1 MSFQLL
7 RDSQNRTDPKEKSHC
22 TPSANPGCVHRLC
35 ALGSR
40 AAVVRAKSPGPCGL
54 EIRQWCEASRPS
66 VSVWPLSTTFH
77 QDCQRPAFV
86 VLFPAKVRV
95 TVTVLACITRL
106 ASEPALFPSLLKAPC
121 EELHKKSPAYHVAR
135 VSIPSADSATEL
147 SPQRGALGPGGAPIF
162 PGSTMRKDG
171 GGADHSVIP
180 GVPGV

>member
-22 TPSANPGCVHRLC
+22 TPVQTLAASTVCVPWAPVLQWLEQSHQ
-35 ALGSR
+35 
-40 AAVVRAKSPGPCGL
+40 GPCGL

-147 SPQRGALGPGGAPIF
+147 SPPRGALGPGGAPIF

-171 GGADHSVIP
+171 GGAGHSVIP